1 VKIILNK
8 WQFFPLNFFVRAV
21 DDPQLIVDFLSI
33 YRDPEF
39 DIEKELI
46 QLVYYANLSYY
57 DVNMMSFKVR
67 RFWMEEVQR
76 ILQEK
81 SKNAAE
87 ATLRGM
93 GAF

>member
-1 VKIILNK
+1 
-8 WQFFPLNFFVRAV
+8 LNFFVRAV

-87 ATLRGM
+87 ANLRGM

>member
-1 VKIILNK
+1 M
-8 WQFFPLNFFVRAV
+8 NFFVRAV

-33 YRDPEF
+33 YKDPEF
-39 DIEKELI
+39 DIEREII
-46 QLVYYANLSYY
+46 QLVYHANLSYY
-57 DVNMMSFKVR
+57 DVNMMSSKIR

-76 ILQEK
+76 ISQEK

-87 ATLRGM
+87 ANLRGM

>member
-1 VKIILNK
+1 M
-8 WQFFPLNFFVRAV
+8 NFFVRAV

-33 YRDPEF
+33 YKDPEF
-39 DIEKELI
+39 DIEREII
-46 QLVYYANLSYY
+46 QLVYHANLSYY
-57 DVNMMSFKVR
+57 DVNMMSSKIR

-76 ILQEK
+76 VLQEK

-87 ATLRGM
+87 ANLRGM

>member
-1 VKIILNK
+1 MKIILNK
-8 WQFFPLNFFVRAV
+8 WRYFLLNFFVRAV

-33 YRDPEF
+33 YKDPEF
-39 DIEKELI
+39 DIEREII
-46 QLVYYANLSYY
+46 QLVYHANLSYY
-57 DVNMMSFKVR
+57 DVNMMSSKIR

-87 ATLRGM
+87 ANLRGM

>member
-8 WQFFPLNFFVRAV
+8 WRYFLLNFFVRAV

-33 YRDPEF
+33 YKDPEF
-39 DIEKELI
+39 DIEREII
-46 QLVYYANLSYY
+46 QLVYHANLSYY
-57 DVNMMSFKVR
+57 DVNMMSSKIR

-87 ATLRGM
+87 ANLRGM

>member
-1 VKIILNK
+1 
-8 WQFFPLNFFVRAV
+8 LNFFVRAV

-33 YRDPEF
+33 YKDPEF
-39 DIEKELI
+39 DIEREII
-46 QLVYYANLSYY
+46 QLVYHANLSYY
-57 DVNMMSFKVR
+57 DVNMMTFKVR

-87 ATLRGM
+87 ANLRGM

>member
-8 WQFFPLNFFVRAV
+8 WQFFPLNFFARAV

-67 RFWMEEVQR
+67 RFWMEEIQR
-76 ILQEK
+76 IIQEK
-81 SKNAAE
+81 NKNAGE
-87 ATLRGM
+87 MNLHGM
-93 GAF
+93 GI

>member
-1 VKIILNK
+1 M
-8 WQFFPLNFFVRAV
+8 NFFVRAV

-33 YRDPEF
+33 YKDPEF
-39 DIEKELI
+39 DIEREII
-46 QLVYYANLSYY
+46 QLVYHANLSYY
-57 DVNMMSFKVR
+57 DVNMMTFKVR

-87 ATLRGM
+87 ANLRGM

>member
-1 VKIILNK
+1 M
-8 WQFFPLNFFVRAV
+8 NFFVRAV

-33 YRDPEF
+33 YKDPEF
-39 DIEKELI
+39 DIEREII
-46 QLVYYANLSYY
+46 QLVYHANLSYY
-57 DVNMMSFKVR
+57 DVNMMTFKIR

-87 ATLRGM
+87 ANLRGM